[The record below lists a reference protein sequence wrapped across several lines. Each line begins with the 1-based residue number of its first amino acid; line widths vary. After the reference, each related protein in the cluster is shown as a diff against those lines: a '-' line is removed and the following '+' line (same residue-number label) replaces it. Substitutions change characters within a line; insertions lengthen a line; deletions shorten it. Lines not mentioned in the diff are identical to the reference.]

1 MRNVT
6 PAPRARQ
13 NQIVIIAVVVVL
25 AVLVLRACA
34 GGENRYEKIAHGMTQ
49 ALQNN
54 DVGGVQKYQNAETA
68 TQVNRARV
76 GRGADQLAPL
86 GKLKKV
92 KENTPAG
99 DGDRVHE
106 FDLTFANGTV
116 HEKMKLDPQD
126 KVVRFQYDVVSSKAA
141 K

>member
-13 NQIVIIAVVVVL
+13 NQIVIIAVVVIL

-54 DVGGVQKYQNAETA
+54 DVSGVQKYQNAETA

-106 FDLTFANGTV
+106 FDLTFASGTV

-126 KVVRFQYDVVSSKAA
+126 KVVRFQYDVVSSSAA

>member
-54 DVGGVQKYQNAETA
+54 DVSGVQKYQNAETA

>member
-13 NQIVIIAVVVVL
+13 NRIVILAVVVIL
-25 AVLVLRACA
+25 AVLLVRACS

-54 DVGGVQKYQNAETA
+54 DVSGVQKYQNAETA

-106 FDLTFANGTV
+106 FDLTFASGTV

-126 KVVRFQYDVVSSKAA
+126 KVVRFQYDVVSSTAA

>member
-54 DVGGVQKYQNAETA
+54 DVSGVQKYQNAETA

-99 DGDRVHE
+99 DADRVHE